1 MSLPTT
7 HLWRV
12 GNSLPSHSKHLTA
25 ALGEEEL
32 EIEPSR
38 SPETQV
44 ETAKPHL
51 SMMEMK
57 CRYPLL
63 LGFVACAKAP
73 GNALWAP
80 WTASAG
86 SHCRFSGALALRLPL
101 VAFNCVSQ
109 NALWLESGRK
119 SHVQSLNPW
128 PLPCCVS
135 HLSRAKQKK
144 LCCLKENSSCEA
156 ENLPPS
162 PLTQGGVLLVQRDIH
177 FARLPHLNLCR
188 NGASFG
194 KSISACSKKDSGTFG
209 CFSQSSLRSLLNSPP
224 NWKRKVNQCFQGT
237 QRISGYVKNLHT
249 CCFLLTLQ
257 V

>member
-1 MSLPTT
+1 M
-7 HLWRV
+7 
-12 GNSLPSHSKHLTA
+12 PSGLHGQRQQVPA
-25 ALGEEEL
+25 AVF
-32 EIEPSR
+32 
-38 SPETQV
+38 Q
-44 ETAKPHL
+44 
-51 SMMEMK
+51 
-57 CRYPLL
+57 
-63 LGFVACAKAP
+63 
-73 GNALWAP
+73 
-80 WTASAG
+80 
-86 SHCRFSGALALRLPL
+86 GALALRLPL
-101 VAFNCVSQ
+101 VTFNCVSQ

-135 HLSRAKQKK
+135 HRSRAKQKN
-144 LCCLKENSSCEA
+144 CCLKENSSCEA

-194 KSISACSKKDSGTFG
+194 KSISACSKKDSSTFG
-209 CFSQSSLRSLLNSPP
+209 CFSQSSLRSSLNSPP

-237 QRISGYVKNLHT
+237 QRMSGHVKNLHT

>member
-135 HLSRAKQKK
+135 HLSRAKQKNCAAWRRIHHVK
-144 LCCLKENSSCEA
+144 QKTS
-156 ENLPPS
+156 LPPRWPKVVS
-162 PLTQGGVLLVQRDIH
+162 FWSRGIYT
-177 FARLPHLNLCR
+177 LP
-188 NGASFG
+188 
-194 KSISACSKKDSGTFG
+194 G
-209 CFSQSSLRSLLNSPP
+209 CH
-224 NWKRKVNQCFQGT
+224 
-237 QRISGYVKNLHT
+237 I
-249 CCFLLTLQ
+249 
-257 V
+257 